1 MHRIITVLT
10 IMLSSLALPSLA
22 LAQFSAAKLVGDAR
36 SQIGVTTGYDARYQR
51 LDYPNGDVAIKSGVC
66 TDVVIRALRQQGINL
81 QQLLHEDMRAH
92 FADYPTLWQ
101 LKRPDKNI
109 DHRRV
114 PNLQRYFTRRG
125 WALKLPTSNQARAVD
140 AFTPGDLV
148 TWMLPG
154 NLPHIGIVS
163 DQKVPTGGNYLVL
176 HNVGLGTQEEDV
188 LAAWQ
193 QTGHFRV
200 PSSAAK

>member
-1 MHRIITVLT
+1 MRRALAFLLIALFS
-10 IMLSSLALPSLA
+10 LSPGWGH
-22 LAQFSAAKLVGDAR
+22 AQFSAAQLVRDAR
-36 SQIGVTTGYDARYQR
+36 SQIGVTTGYDASYQK
-51 LDYPNGDVAIKSGVC
+51 LDYPNGDVAISSGVC
-66 TDVVIRALRQQGINL
+66 TDVVIRGLRHQDINL
-81 QQLLHEDMRAH
+81 QRLLHEDMRAH
-92 FADYPTLWQ
+92 FAEYPKIWQ

-125 WALKLPTSNQARAVD
+125 WALKLPDSAGARAVD
-140 AFTPGDLV
+140 AFMPGDLV

-163 DQKVPTGGNYLVL
+163 DKKTFFGSTYLVL
-176 HNVGLGTQEEDV
+176 HNVGQGTQEEDA
-188 LAAWQ
+188 LANWP

-200 PSSAAK
+200 PANTAK